1 MKKAAKTD
9 VEQCVSVFKALAD
22 GTRLRILE
30 MLVGE
35 DLCACKILE
44 RFSISQPTLSYH
56 MKILCDAGLV
66 SGLRDGTWM
75 RYSVIP
81 AVFGEAS
88 ELLRRLNAAERES

>member
-1 MKKAAKTD
+1 
-9 VEQCVSVFKALAD
+9 VEQCVPVFKALAD
-22 GTRLRILE
+22 GTRLRIVE
-30 MLVGE
+30 MLARE

-66 SGLRDGTWM
+66 AGVRDGTWM
-75 RYSVIP
+75 RYSVNP

-88 ELLRRLNAAERES
+88 ELLRRLNAAGRES

>member
-1 MKKAAKTD
+1 M
-9 VEQCVSVFKALAD
+9 EQCVPVFKALAD
-22 GTRLRILE
+22 GTRLRIVE
-30 MLVGE
+30 MLARE

-66 SGLRDGTWM
+66 AGVRDGTWM
-75 RYSVIP
+75 RYSVNP

-88 ELLRRLNAAERES
+88 ELLRRLNAAGRES